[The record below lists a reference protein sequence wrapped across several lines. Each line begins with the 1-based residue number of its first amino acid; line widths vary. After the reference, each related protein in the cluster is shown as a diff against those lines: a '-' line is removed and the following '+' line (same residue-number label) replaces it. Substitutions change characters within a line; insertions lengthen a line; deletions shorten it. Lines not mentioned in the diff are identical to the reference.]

1 MSRGE
6 ALLAVLVAFAVGVL
20 VAGSLPQWG
29 GVSRGPGP
37 LDAQPGDGATNH
49 PILRWRVSSAFG
61 THLPALGENVVE
73 VAQRL
78 AVASDGRIAFTID
91 DPDEVVPAFAIVDA
105 VRNHKITA
113 GYTWLGYEE
122 GRLPASALFGAVPFG
137 MTPWE
142 YSAWWVGG
150 GGRELAQA
158 LYRPL
163 GIEPILCGLI
173 GPETAGWFR
182 ESIETPEDLHGL
194 KIRFAGLGGQALQ
207 SLGAS
212 VTMLPGGELFQALEK
227 GAIDATEFSL
237 PEVDMRLGFD
247 RVAKFN
253 YFPGWH
259 QPHTAFHLV
268 VHAPTWDALP
278 AATRALIELACGD
291 GVQRNFAKAEAAQ
304 GAVLR
309 AFETRGVTT
318 RALSPALLA
327 ALEEAARR
335 VLDEAAR
342 ADADFARILAHQRAF
357 HAEYVRWQEL
367 AYPAPQ
373 RSNAAGES
381 VSTDTTN
388 TAKPPAEA
396 PDGR

>member
-1 MSRGE
+1 MSRRE
-6 ALLAVLVAFAVGVL
+6 ALVAVVVAFAVGAL
-20 VAGSLPQWG
+20 VAGSLPRWG
-29 GVSRGPGP
+29 LGAADGNPTRTARVAGVDATGARGAK
-37 LDAQPGDGATNH
+37 DASATSDA
-49 PILRWRVSSAFG
+49 PSVRWRVSSAFG
-61 THLPALGENVVE
+61 THLPALGENVVV
-73 VAQRL
+73 VARRL
-78 AVASDGRIAFTID
+78 AIASNGRIEWTID

-105 VRNHKITA
+105 VRNRKIPA

-142 YSAWWVGG
+142 YTAWWQAG
-150 GGRELAQA
+150 GGRELAQG

-163 GIEPILCGLI
+163 GVEPILCGLI

-182 ESIETPEDLHGL
+182 EAIETPDDLRGL

-237 PEVDMRLGFD
+237 PEVDVRLGFD
-247 RVAKFN
+247 RIARFN

-268 VHAPTWDALP
+268 VHKPTWDALS
-278 AATRALIELACGD
+278 AADRELIELACGD
-291 GVQRNFAKAEAAQ
+291 GVQRNFAQAEAAQ

-309 AFETRGVTT
+309 GFEAQGVTT
-318 RALSPALLA
+318 QTLSPALLA
-327 ALEEAARR
+327 ALEAAVET
-335 VLDEAAR
+335 VLDAAGR
-342 ADADFARILAHQRAF
+342 DDADFARILAHQRAF
-357 HAEYVRWQEL
+357 HAEYVRWQRL
-367 AYPAPQ
+367 AYPAPPA
-373 RSNAAGES
+373 RAEGADGE
-381 VSTDTTN
+381 
-388 TAKPPAEA
+388 
-396 PDGR
+396 